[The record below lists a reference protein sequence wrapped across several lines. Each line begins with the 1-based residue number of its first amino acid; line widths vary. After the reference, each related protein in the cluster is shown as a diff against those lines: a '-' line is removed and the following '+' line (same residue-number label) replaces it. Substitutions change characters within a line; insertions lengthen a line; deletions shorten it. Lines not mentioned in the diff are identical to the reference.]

1 MFSWAINTALVK
13 IGILLLYW
21 RIFNNDRQ
29 FRRLVFVVG
38 AFVIATHTALVF
50 SFIFQCTPVS
60 YFWNPAQAGGC
71 FDQSAFY
78 MSGGSLNIV
87 GDVLV
92 LALPMHMIW
101 KLQTSRSQKLAVSF
115 LFLLGSLWV
124 FLSTTLRCTLLTRVV
139 YASRAF
145 SGCWP
150 SN

>member
-21 RIFNNDRQ
+21 RIFGNDRQ

-38 AFVIATHTALVF
+38 GFVIATHTALVF

-60 YFWNPAQAGGC
+60 YFWDPARGGGC

-87 GDVLV
+87 GDALV

-101 KLQTSRSQKLAVSF
+101 KLHTSRSQKLAVTF

-124 FLSTTLRCTLLTRVV
+124 FFPRPFARL
-139 YASRAF
+139 Y
-145 SGCWP
+145 
-150 SN
+150 